1 MNPALRTGLILCFAV
16 ATAAAMNL
24 QLGAVNLPFTAVLQG
39 LQSGHENYFIVH
51 ELRLPRLLLAL
62 IVGASLALAGVLV
75 QGVIRNPLA
84 SPDLLGVSQGASLA
98 AVILIALYPEVSSLW
113 LPVVSLLGALGAALI
128 LWLLCGRHA
137 SPIKIAITGVALA
150 AFYASTID
158 FVMLTRPQNLNDALL
173 WLTGSLWG
181 RSWEQLW
188 LVLPAVALMPLA
200 VGLCQRLNLNNLGD
214 DYATTLGSAV
224 PQARFMAL
232 ALAVGLT
239 AASVAVCGPIGFIGL
254 MAPHL
259 ARRLVGGRHQRLIP
273 VAMLTGALLLLLAD
287 LATRIIKPPI
297 ELPAGIMTAILGG
310 PYFIY
315 LLKKVR

>member
-1 MNPALRTGLILCFAV
+1 MNPALRIGLILCVAIAV
-16 ATAAAMNL
+16 AAVLSL
-24 QLGAVNLPFTAVLQG
+24 QLGAVNLPITAVLQG
-39 LQSGHENYFIVH
+39 LQSGHEHYFIVH

-98 AVILIALYPEVSSLW
+98 AVMLLALYPELSSLW
-113 LPVVSLLGALGAALI
+113 LPLASLIGALVAALI
-128 LWLLCGRHA
+128 LWLLCGKHA

-150 AFYASTID
+150 AFYASAID
-158 FVMLTRPQNLNDALL
+158 FVMLTWPQNLNDALL

-188 LVLPAVALMPLA
+188 QVLPAIALMPLA
-200 VGLCQRLNLNNLGD
+200 FGLCQRLNLNNLGD

-224 PQARFMAL
+224 PQTRFVAL

-239 AASVAVCGPIGFIGL
+239 AAAVAVCGPVGFIGL

-273 VAMLTGALLLLLAD
+273 VAMLSGALLLLLAD
-287 LATRIIKPPI
+287 LATRTIKPPI

-315 LLKKVR
+315 LLKKMR

>member
-1 MNPALRTGLILCFAV
+1 MSPALRTGLLLWLAL
-16 ATAAAMNL
+16 AAAALLNL
-24 QLGAVNLPFTAVLQG
+24 QLGAVNLPFEAIFQG
-39 LQSGHENYFIVH
+39 LHSGDEHYFVVH
-51 ELRLPRLLLAL
+51 ELRLPRVLLAL

-98 AVILIALYPEVSSLW
+98 AVILITLYPEVSALW
-113 LPVVSLLGALGAALI
+113 LPAASLLGALGAALI
-128 LWLLCGRHA
+128 LWLLCGQRA

-150 AFYASTID
+150 AFYASAVD

-188 LVLPAVALMPLA
+188 LAIPAAVLIPLA
-200 VGLCQRLNLNNLGD
+200 FGLSQKLNLNNLGD

-224 PQARFMAL
+224 PRTRFLAL

-239 AASVAVCGPIGFIGL
+239 AASVAVCGPISFIGL

-297 ELPAGIMTAILGG
+297 ELPAGIMTAIIGG
-310 PYFIY
+310 PYFLY